1 MKLLDSDHCI
11 AILRG
16 QLDLHGWI
24 QASDS
29 LATTT
34 ISVGELTHG
43 AYKSH
48 DPSRFVARVNLFL
61 ATVVILPFDTLSA
74 HRFGWLKAHLEK
86 TGMKL
91 ATADLQIAAIAL
103 AHGVALVT
111 HNQKHFRR
119 VPGLTLEDWMI

>member
-16 QLDLHGWI
+16 QLDLRDWVS
-24 QASDS
+24 ADEV

-48 DPSRFVARVNLFL
+48 DPPQFIARVNLFL
-61 ATVVILPFDTLSA
+61 ATVAILPFDTPSA

-86 TGMKL
+86 AGMKL
-91 ATADLQIAAIAL
+91 ATADLQIAATAL
-103 AHGVALVT
+103 VNGVVLVT
-111 HNQKHFRR
+111 HNQKHFKR
-119 VPGLTLEDWMI
+119 VPELSLEDWMV